1 MVIDNVSSGKVNISS
16 GNVFMTSL
24 ANISGNN
31 LNIPSTY
38 PINGPNQVVNEYGS
52 GTLNG
57 TTLNLDLHQIQTI
70 PGTPGVIHGRWV
82 GTLVRQ

>member
-1 MVIDNVSSGKVNISS
+1 
-16 GNVFMTSL
+16 MTSL

-31 LNIPSTY
+31 LSIPSTY
-38 PINGPNQVVNEYGS
+38 PTNQPFVVVNEYGS

-57 TTLNLDLHQIQTI
+57 TTLNIDFHQIQTI
-70 PGTPGVIHGRWV
+70 PGNPVVDHGRWV